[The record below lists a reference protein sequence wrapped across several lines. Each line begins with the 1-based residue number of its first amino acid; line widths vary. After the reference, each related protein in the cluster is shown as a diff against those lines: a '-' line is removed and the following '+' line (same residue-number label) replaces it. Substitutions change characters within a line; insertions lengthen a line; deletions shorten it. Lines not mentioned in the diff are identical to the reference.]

1 MQITVLSTTSNLIIQ
16 LLIFSLENAPS
27 LMNPINVFYYTTNDV
42 ALLSTFR
49 YYEILNALFNSNEW
63 LNQTN

>member
-1 MQITVLSTTSNLIIQ
+1 
-16 LLIFSLENAPS
+16 
-27 LMNPINVFYYTTNDV
+27 MNPINVFYYTTNDV